1 MVSQCQASSTN
12 AQPVSAQDA
21 ARWMRSRATLPQRLL
36 LGMALAATC
45 LLSARA
51 SAQDRM
57 YWADSEAG
65 EVWSAHTDGGG
76 AQALPIALIEP
87 IDVAVDGCAAK
98 IYVIDAGNNTI
109 LWADLDG
116 MNSSV
121 RVSGVGNGATRLAID
136 HAGNGLYWT
145 DNHPTTPNLAKVYR
159 ANLDGSSAAP
169 LVTGLNQA
177 AGIALDI
184 AAGRI
189 FVSEMAAKRIR
200 RFDLTGAALTDLVSG
215 PSVGTP
221 STIALDVGGG
231 RVYWADNAGFIRSTD
246 FAGLAPQSITLGT
259 PNSSLA
265 LDLEND
271 KAYYSH
277 DAANTSLRRRNM
289 NGTPPIEILY
299 PTAGSGA
306 GGLENIEGLN
316 LLVAAPSGRAY
327 CTPGTS
333 TNGCVAMISASG
345 GPSASATSGFTLTAS
360 NVEGQKN
367 GLFFYGVNGPI
378 VSPWGA
384 SSSYLCVAAPTQ
396 RTVGLSSGGTLGA
409 CNGNLS
415 VDFLSFVAANPGAVG
430 VPLSSGQIVRAQ
442 AWYRDPPSPKT
453 TSLSNAIVWTMCP

>member
-1 MVSQCQASSTN
+1 MVSQRQASF
-12 AQPVSAQDA
+12 AYARYPSAHGCMSSGA
-21 ARWMRSRATLPQRLL
+21 ALSQRLL
-36 LGMALAATC
+36 LGAALAATC
-45 LLSARA
+45 LLSAPA

-57 YWADSEAG
+57 YWADSESG
-65 EVWSAHTDGGG
+65 EVWSAHTDGSN

-87 IDVAVDGCAAK
+87 IDVAVDGCGAK

-109 LWADLDG
+109 LWADLNG
-116 MNSSV
+116 TNSSV

-145 DNHPTTPNLAKVYR
+145 DNHPMTPNLAKVYR
-159 ANLDGSSAAP
+159 ANLDGSSPAP
-169 LVTGLNQA
+169 LVGTGLNKA

-189 FVSEMAAKRIR
+189 YVSEMAAKRIR
-200 RFDLTGAALTDLVSG
+200 RFDLTGAPLTDLVSG

-221 STIALDVGGG
+221 STIALDVAGG
-231 RVYWADNAGFIRSTD
+231 RAYWADNAGFIRSTD
-246 FAGLAPQSITLGT
+246 FAGLAPQSITLAT

-277 DAANTSLRRRNM
+277 DAASTSLRRINM
-289 NGTPPIEILY
+289 NGTGPVEILY
-299 PTAGSGA
+299 SGPN
-306 GGLENIEGLN
+306 GVENIEGVN
-316 LLVAAPSGRAY
+316 VLVAAPSGRAY

-333 TNGCVAMISASG
+333 TNGCVARISATG

-378 VSPWGA
+378 VSPWGT

-396 RTVGLSSGGTLGA
+396 RTNGLSSGGTPGA
-409 CNGNLS
+409 CDGSLS
-415 VDFLSFVAANPGAVG
+415 LDFLAFVAANPGAVG
-430 VPLSSGQIVRAQ
+430 VPLSAGQVVRAQ
-442 AWYRDPPSPKT
+442 TWYRDPPSPKT
-453 TSLSNAIVWTMCP
+453 TNLSDALVWTMCP